1 MEPLDHLG
9 WLYCLHHTGE
19 VDEATPG
26 VQEHLGTTQEL
37 GHRVCWV
44 RVVMSEAECQMMI
57 TLHSQVNNA
66 RNVRRG
72 GHLTF
77 VVP

>member
-9 WLYCLHHTGE
+9 RLYCLHHTGE

-26 VQEHLGTTQEL
+26 VKEHLGTSQEL
-37 GHRVCWV
+37 GHRVLGV
-44 RVVMSEAECQMMI
+44 RVVMSEAGCQMMI